1 MSKRHNTGI
10 GQMDRTQTG
19 GGGNIK
25 TISRFAW
32 LECWRA
38 SVRNMPCRFQAL
50 SFADWQTAIH
60 VSNNLPT
67 GKPGSAC
74 FVLRSMSSCAIN
86 SLFRLWWVFWVYVWF
101 CCNSPSNW
109 ARRPRPIPGPFVYRH
124 FQLCNLRNRRSRCTC
139 SHRNKRCSQRRLSKS
154 RIDLLW
160 PVH

>member
-1 MSKRHNTGI
+1 MMTIRTWWKNEALSGGVRTKPKTKTKTASFIIKKKQFLTAVGWKTRTGGPTSMSKRHNTGS
-10 GQMDRTQTG
+10 GQMDSRQSED
-19 GGGNIK
+19 GNIK

-86 SLFRLWWVFWVYVWF
+86 SLFRLWWVFL
-101 CCNSPSNW
+101 
-109 ARRPRPIPGPFVYRH
+109 G
-124 FQLCNLRNRRSRCTC
+124 LCM
-139 SHRNKRCSQRRLSKS
+139 
-154 RIDLLW
+154 
-160 PVH
+160 V